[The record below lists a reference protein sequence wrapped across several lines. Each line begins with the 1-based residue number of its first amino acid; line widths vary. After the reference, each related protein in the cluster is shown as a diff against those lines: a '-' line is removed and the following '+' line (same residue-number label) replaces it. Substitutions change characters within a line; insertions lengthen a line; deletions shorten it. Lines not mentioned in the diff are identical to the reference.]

1 MQEVSLLRLGL
12 LRTGY
17 LLLVVGLG
25 LTIWPEI
32 LDPAAQWAPMRGVVV
47 CMLGA
52 LCALS
57 VLGLRNPLQMLPV
70 LFFEMTW
77 KALWLLRVALPAW
90 QAGRMDAAMGELVF
104 ACSIAVVF
112 PLVIPWGYVWRE
124 YVARKGDPW
133 WRRDVSR
140 VAVGSA

>member
-1 MQEVSLLRLGL
+1 MTEVSFIRLGF
-12 LRTGY
+12 LRAGY
-17 LLLVVGLG
+17 LLLVVGVG
-25 LTIWPEI
+25 LTVWPEI
-32 LDPAAQWAPMRGVVV
+32 LDPAAHWEAMRGVVV

-57 VLGLRNPLQMLPV
+57 VLGLRNPLRMLPV
-70 LFFEMTW
+70 LFFEMAW

-90 QAGRMDAAMGELVF
+90 QAGRMNAAMGDLVF

-112 PLVIPWGYVWRE
+112 PLVIPWAYVWRE

-133 WRRDVSR
+133 WRHARSPLR
-140 VAVGSA
+140 VGSA